1 MSDMEALDACLQRLG
16 LSDRKEEVLNK
27 TNKFGPTTKFEG
39 DTLVWLDLS
48 NLGISNISKETFT
61 GLDNLKELKLF
72 KNKIGIIPEDAFDN
86 LVGLTELHLKD
97 NQIPS
102 LSKRHFEKLANLER
116 LFLLGN
122 EALGPAAKVYPNK
135 MAVTVFLNSLS

>member
-72 KNKIGIIPEDAFDN
+72 KNKIGIIPEDAFD
-86 LVGLTELHLKD
+86 TSRITRSLHCQKGILRSW
-97 NQIPS
+97 QIWNAYFS
-102 LSKRHFEKLANLER
+102 LAMRHLD
-116 LFLLGN
+116 LLPRCIPIRWQ
-122 EALGPAAKVYPNK
+122 LQY
-135 MAVTVFLNSLS
+135 F